1 MIYAFVTG
9 KKEQDTYIKSFSV
22 SCGAKIVHTRHFVS
36 LQHGHSSYSPR
47 VVKKKFLPGVTGIAF
62 SGILRGNFHLFEMA
76 KNQNLDV
83 YYIDHAYFGR
93 GYKNPCWMRITKNG
107 FIQNLILSDINE
119 KRYETHFDTNF
130 KDYNFTNKNNIVLL
144 PPSNVMTKVFNQ
156 SEWEKNTIEKIRK
169 YTDRPIVVRRKDG
182 PSIDDLLINPTKAK
196 SRNVYEKSLEEE
208 LRDAY
213 CVVAFNST
221 AALDALKMGVPVICE
236 KYCPAFPLSH
246 AFDQIE
252 NLQEKDRLK
261 LFKSLACGQYTFDEV
276 SQTKTFNYLNSI
288 KQWKGDIL

>member
-1 MIYAFVTG
+1 
-9 KKEQDTYIKSFSV
+9 
-22 SCGAKIVHTRHFVS
+22 
-36 LQHGHSSYSPR
+36 
-47 VVKKKFLPGVTGIAF
+47 
-62 SGILRGNFHLFEMA
+62 
-76 KNQNLDV
+76 
-83 YYIDHAYFGR
+83 
-93 GYKNPCWMRITKNG
+93 
-107 FIQNLILSDINE
+107 
-119 KRYETHFDTNF
+119 
-130 KDYNFTNKNNIVLL
+130 
-144 PPSNVMTKVFNQ
+144 
-156 SEWEKNTIEKIRK
+156 
-169 YTDRPIVVRRKDG
+169 
-182 PSIDDLLINPTKAK
+182 LLINPTKAK